1 MTECLASDEILLTGI
16 RYYLALKDVIVK
28 YGYKG
33 ITINDVDG
41 MKKLLGFP
49 PSMIFMLLAQELGV
63 CTVPE
68 NDVMGSAMQLI
79 IKELTGQI
87 GLYLEFYEFFKDR
100 VLMGV
105 PDYVPNQVV
114 DGPLTVKATKFG
126 LLDSCVLNIS
136 KIKTGTVTL
145 CRLFNSGEGYGMH
158 IALAEATEPRWW
170 EEAGW
175 DDPAPQLSSL
185 EMVMNER
192 TASFTDNIMSQHY
205 IVTYGDQTKLLSDY
219 CRSCGIDVL
228 MV

>member
-1 MTECLASDEILLTGI
+1 
-16 RYYLALKDVIVK
+16 
-28 YGYKG
+28 
-33 ITINDVDG
+33 
-41 MKKLLGFP
+41 
-49 PSMIFMLLAQELGV
+49 MIFMLLAQELGV